1 MRADALLNRALWA
14 RMHLLRWTHWR
25 PFVDAATHPADA
37 QTRLLR
43 RLLHRNRDTRFGRE
57 HGFAAIKSYRDFVEA
72 VPVQTYETL
81 RPYIEDQER
90 TGEPALNTER
100 PVMYA
105 RTSGTTGEAKL
116 IPILRKTIR
125 DHKRSQALQ
134 SYVQFS
140 GDARAYYG
148 RFLAIVSPAEEGTLE
163 SGTPYGS
170 TSGFMYENMP
180 AVAKTKYV
188 LPYQVF
194 GITDYDLKYLL
205 ILRLAV
211 THRDVTHIAC
221 ANPSTLVKLLSVL
234 DTARSTLLDD
244 IARGTFSRADELSAE
259 VRAVVGPRLS
269 CAPTRVAELRQILAS
284 PRPTFADLWP
294 ELRLVSTWTGGSC
307 RIPLASVRPALPSG
321 ARVAE
326 LGYLSSE
333 FRGSLV
339 TDLEQ
344 NAGTPTIHENFFEFV
359 ERDDWDAG
367 RMAFRTIEQ
376 IEPGKEYY
384 IIPTTGTGLYRY
396 FVNDIVRVTGSFY
409 ATPTIEFVQ
418 KGKGVTNI
426 TGEKLYESQVIEAV
440 RSTEEETGV
449 TSYFFLV
456 LADAN
461 RSVYR
466 LIVECST
473 PTEAWRSSTLGSV
486 ERKLGELNVEYAA
499 KRASGRLQHLELLP
513 VQPGTG
519 EAYKR
524 HCLQQGQRE
533 GQFKLITLQYQ
544 SDCAFPFT
552 DFRAAVPR
560 ESAR

>member
-1 MRADALLNRALWA
+1 MQ
-14 RMHLLRWTHWR
+14 LLRWTHWR
-25 PFVDAATHPADA
+25 PFVDAARHPADT

-43 RLLHRNRDTRFGRE
+43 RLLHRNRETRFGRE
-57 HGFAAIKSYRDFVEA
+57 HGFAGLGSYRDFADA

-105 RTSGTTGEAKL
+105 RTSGTTGQAKL
-116 IPILRKTIR
+116 IPILRGTIQE
-125 DHKRSQALQ
+125 HKRSQALQ

-188 LPYQVF
+188 LPHQVF
-194 GITDYDLKYLL
+194 GIADYDLKYLV

-211 THRDVTHIAC
+211 THRDITHIAC
-221 ANPSTLVKLLSVL
+221 ANPSTLVKLLAVL

-244 IARGTFSRADELSAE
+244 ITRGTFSRADELSAD

-269 CAPTRVAELRQILAS
+269 CAPTRVTELRRILAS

-339 TDLEQ
+339 ADLER
-344 NAGTPTIHENFFEFV
+344 NAGIPTIHENFFEFV

-367 RMAFRTIEQ
+367 RRTFRTVEQ
-376 IEPGKEYY
+376 LKQGTEYY

-396 FVNDIVRVTGSFY
+396 FVNDIVRVTCSFH

-426 TGEKLYESQVIEAV
+426 TGEKVYESQVIEAV
-440 RSTEEETGV
+440 RSAEAETGV
-449 TSYFFLV
+449 PADFFLM

-461 RSVYR
+461 RAVYR
-466 LIVECST
+466 LIVECPA
-473 PTEAWRSSTLGSV
+473 PTEAWRSRTLGLI
-486 ERKLGELNVEYAA
+486 EQKLGELNVEYAA

-513 VQPGTG
+513 VRPGTG
-519 EAYKR
+519 DAYKR

-533 GQFKLITLQYQ
+533 GQFKLITLQYL
-544 SDCAFPFT
+544 SDRTFPFM
-552 DFRAAVPR
+552 DFRADVPGER
-560 ESAR
+560 AR